1 MARAKIFVENKLT
14 GAFQG
19 TLLSDEDC
27 LTLDS
32 IIQLGGDKGVVPDL
46 KHKIYAL
53 DNSTVSNIIQAK
65 SNKFL
70 DDEDKPL
77 GELTDLQTVGTAFM
91 YFAKRCILGDS
102 VGMGKTAQVMGLH
115 THLTNEYAANGKDFR
130 TIVFTEKATTEQ
142 FRREAVKFTSDYFA
156 LIDSVPSL
164 DNFLDS
170 HGITD
175 HISLL
180 EKGDPVA
187 LSTPFILPNMVVGH
201 SVGKSAKFQEVI
213 ELFNRF
219 NGRPSFDMVVV
230 DESGTVLG
238 NNKSDIYKALKGISS
253 KSDYVILLNAT
264 SFESALSKFYCQLDF
279 ADPTF
284 LPTKTAFNNRYCKT
298 RFMSSGSYRQIIPG
312 QYKNQHEFRDKV
324 RYRYFARTRKEH
336 GSRLEGCTSNLILMD
351 KSPLQTKQLQY
362 TSLPEMVYDN
372 PSSFDKTIKFH
383 EQNPKVNAVY
393 ALLKGKLDNTIEGNW
408 GTARTVLVYC
418 KYIEAMS
425 GLRNIL
431 VSKGIPTEIMNG
443 STKKEER
450 SRIVEGFKTGKFRVL
465 ITNVMKGLNFGNTDH
480 ILIYSIPGNVNQMVQ
495 FEGRATREFDIIN
508 KHLVVLCTKGQEMTR
523 LSKVLS
529 YRAKNSE
536 LFSGSDNSLILSLF
550 DDLYH
555 KHLEGKV

>member
-1 MARAKIFVENKLT
+1 MARAKTFIENEVT

-27 LTLDS
+27 ITLDS
-32 IIQLGGDKGVVPDL
+32 IIQLDQDKGVVPDL
-46 KHKIYAL
+46 KHTIYAL
-53 DNSTVSNIIQAK
+53 DSSTVANIIQAQ
-65 SNKFL
+65 SNEFL
-70 DDEDKPL
+70 DDEEKPL

-115 THLTNEYAANGKDFR
+115 THLSREYSTKGKDFR
-130 TIVFTEKATTEQ
+130 SIVFTEKASTSQ
-142 FRREAVKFTSDYFA
+142 FRKEAIKFTSDYFA
-156 LIDSVPSL
+156 LIDSVTNL
-164 DNFLDS
+164 EKFLDS
-170 HGITD
+170 HGITEYMRL
-175 HISLL
+175 I
-180 EKGDPVA
+180 EEGDPVA
-187 LSTPFILPNMVVGH
+187 LASPFLLPNMVVGH
-201 SVGKSAKFQEVI
+201 SVGKSPKFQEI
-213 ELFNRF
+213 LELFSRI
-219 NGRPSFDMVVV
+219 NGRPCFDLTVV

-238 NNKSDIYKALKGISS
+238 NSNSAIYKALKGIA
-253 KSDYVILLNAT
+253 KQSDYVILLNAT

-298 RFMSSGSYRQIIPG
+298 RFVSGGSYRQVIPG
-312 QYKNQHEFRDKV
+312 QYKNQQEFQGKV
-324 RYRYFARTRKEH
+324 RYRYFARTRRDH
-336 GSRLEGCTSNLILMD
+336 GSKLEGCTSNLILMD

-393 ALLKGKLDNTIEGNW
+393 ALLTGKLDKTLEGNW

-431 VSKGIPTEIMNG
+431 VAKGIPTEIMNG
-443 STKKEER
+443 NTQKDER
-450 SRIVEGFKTGKFRVL
+450 DRIVDGFKSGKFRVL

-508 KHLVVLCTKGQEMTR
+508 KHLVVLCTKGQEMRR
-523 LSKVLS
+523 LSKTLS

-555 KHLEGKV
+555 KYIEGTV